1 MIPHG
6 RVVVVVVVGRGRVVV
21 VVGAGG
27 FVVVVVVVVVVTAW
41 LVEVVVVVVLAE
53 EEDDVDDDDVEDDDD
68 TVCDGV
74 PVSVGIS
81 EGTSTRET
89 WTAGPPD
96 EGPEP
101 PAAKDP
107 KSGPITVNAA
117 TTAPMSAPVASLPG
131 PLIAA
136 NTRIAYRVHSIGSS
150 KPGVFY
156 AVGLLWPSR

>member
-27 FVVVVVVVVVVTAW
+27 FVVVVVVVVVAW
-41 LVEVVVVVVLAE
+41 LVVVVVVVVLE
-53 EEDDVDDDDVEDDDD
+53 EEDGADDDDVEDDDD

-74 PVSVGIS
+74 SVSVGS
-81 EGTSTRET
+81 REGTSTRET

-101 PAAKDP
+101 PAVKDP
-107 KSGPITVNAA
+107 KRGPSTANAA

-150 KPGVFY
+150 KPGLFY
-156 AVGLLWPSR
+156 SVRLS

>member
-27 FVVVVVVVVVVTAW
+27 FVVVVVVVVVTAW
-41 LVEVVVVVVLAE
+41 LVEVVVVVVVE
-53 EEDDVDDDDVEDDDD
+53 EDDDVDDDDVEDDDD

-74 PVSVGIS
+74 SVCVGIS

-107 KSGPITVNAA
+107 KSGPSTVNAA

-136 NTRIAYRVHSIGSS
+136 NTRIAYLVHSIGSS

-156 AVGLLWPSR
+156 SARLSGQPR